1 MLFPK
6 VVISIDAIHHFQEM
20 KIIEQIIRG
29 QFMLHGN
36 HLLNVLIGLLMI
48 EDLLVVAE
56 TEDAVL
62 VVEGVALDAEL
73 LFKDV
78 VEVAKNS
85 N

>member
-1 MLFPK
+1 
-6 VVISIDAIHHFQEM
+6 
-20 KIIEQIIRG
+20 
-29 QFMLHGN
+29 MLHGN